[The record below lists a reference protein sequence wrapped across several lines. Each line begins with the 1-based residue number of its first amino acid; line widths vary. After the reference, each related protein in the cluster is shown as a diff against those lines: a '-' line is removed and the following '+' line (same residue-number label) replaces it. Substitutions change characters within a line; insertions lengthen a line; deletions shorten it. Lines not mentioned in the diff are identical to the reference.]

1 MKNLKTYLLY
11 HLKWQVGIIVSWPCM
26 YLLHDMLGWNNFCSI
41 VGFQFIGALLF
52 WNIDKLIFKYVKTSK
67 DETQDR
73 TY

>member
-52 WNIDKLIFKYVKTSK
+52 WNIDKLIFKYVKTNK